1 MPGSRDNVLKENFH
15 LKKALEMK
23 NEALREMKKVG
34 GLENGGMPWTGGKK
48 VFIRD
53 FRGGKYEKT
62 RFHETDK
69 IILVQVAKVVCL
81 IVGWTETHQTDF
93 IVL

>member
-1 MPGSRDNVLKENFH
+1 MNLRATRPRLKYRQYSQP
-15 LKKALEMK
+15 AR
-23 NEALREMKKVG
+23 EALREMKK
-34 GLENGGMPWTGGKK
+34 LDNGGMPWTGGKK